1 MSSLARFSAL
11 HTPIDRMYKSP
22 AVVVAGLVL
31 DFINGVYSY
40 AGQTYA
46 SVMSMPGATFSNASG
61 GYVQTATGLQQV
73 APNTPRIG
81 INGYVSE
88 LGATNLLANS
98 VGMIGTGWT
107 GQNTTMTANNATA
120 PDGTLTATLNTAT
133 ATSATGACNYTGA
146 TISMT
151 SGLQYTASAFFKGGT
166 AAFSVLNVN
175 TANGYI
181 AAVINNSTGVIT
193 SVGVLAGTSFNS
205 VTSKSTSIG
214 NGWWRVEINWT
225 AASTI
230 SMAFIWGQCN
240 SATPTFQ
247 TGGNVPVTAGQTN
260 YAWGGQVE
268 QASAAS
274 SYIPTYGSVT
284 NLLQQSNFLGNSPW
298 TNIGGVTIT
307 NSAAIAPDGS
317 QTASLLNVTVALGGI
332 RMPVTVTANTTYT
345 FSFYAKFGTIA
356 AAKYSVYNITGSAE
370 LIAATSYTAST
381 SGWTRVSVTFTTPTG
396 CTSVGC
402 YPWRDGAATGTLW
415 VWGCQCELGT
425 TATNFIPVSPAV
437 TNLMLQSNSLSSW
450 SYTSQLTLTANSTT
464 DPNGGTAGWLCTQGA
479 NASSNNYYQNPT
491 TFSTGTTYTASAYF
505 KAGTS
510 RYAPLNIGGQIGNYV
525 TVIADLVN
533 GVITQTSQLGAF
545 TLTNSSI
552 KPAPNGWY
560 RVSVSFTVS
569 STQTTTFA
577 AFITCASPTPTLT
590 GYGVPTGT
598 VGATLYI
605 FGYQI
610 ETGYGPNQYVAT
622 TTTSASAAAQTSA
635 TIASQSSA
643 SRSPDTLVLGS
654 ALGLSF
660 SNTKAMVTQ
669 GSFLNQ
675 LSTNQAMA
683 ALNDGT
689 ASNNVLVGS
698 YLGNFLS
705 QLNIGGSLVKS
716 LYQAAN
722 IATPTTV
729 RKQGVS
735 FGNGQYVV
743 SQNGSTVSDPGNTN
757 PAYSGTPAFNQL
769 LVGGTLTVTNPP
781 MNGYVQNVQL
791 FGTALTQTQLNSF
804 TT

>member
-1 MSSLARFSAL
+1 M
-11 HTPIDRMYKSP
+11 
-22 AVVVAGLVL
+22 
-31 DFINGVYSY
+31 
-40 AGQTYA
+40 
-46 SVMSMPGATFSNASG
+46 
-61 GYVQTATGLQQV
+61 
-73 APNTPRIG
+73 
-81 INGYVSE
+81 
-88 LGATNLLANS
+88 
-98 VGMIGTGWT
+98 
-107 GQNTTMTANNATA
+107 
-120 PDGTLTATLNTAT
+120 
-133 ATSATGACNYTGA
+133 
-146 TISMT
+146 
-151 SGLQYTASAFFKGGT
+151 
-166 AAFSVLNVN
+166 
-175 TANGYI
+175 
-181 AAVINNSTGVIT
+181 
-193 SVGVLAGTSFNS
+193 
-205 VTSKSTSIG
+205 
-214 NGWWRVEINWT
+214 
-225 AASTI
+225 
-230 SMAFIWGQCN
+230 
-240 SATPTFQ
+240 
-247 TGGNVPVTAGQTN
+247 
-260 YAWGGQVE
+260 
-268 QASAAS
+268 
-274 SYIPTYGSVT
+274 
-284 NLLQQSNFLGNSPW
+284 
-298 TNIGGVTIT
+298 
-307 NSAAIAPDGS
+307 
-317 QTASLLNVTVALGGI
+317 
-332 RMPVTVTANTTYT
+332 
-345 FSFYAKFGTIA
+345 
-356 AAKYSVYNITGSAE
+356 
-370 LIAATSYTAST
+370 
-381 SGWTRVSVTFTTPTG
+381 
-396 CTSVGC
+396 
-402 YPWRDGAATGTLW
+402 
-415 VWGCQCELGT
+415 
-425 TATNFIPVSPAV
+425 
-437 TNLMLQSNSLSSW
+437 
-450 SYTSQLTLTANSTT
+450 
-464 DPNGGTAGWLCTQGA
+464 
-479 NASSNNYYQNPT
+479 
-491 TFSTGTTYTASAYF
+491 
-505 KAGTS
+505 
-510 RYAPLNIGGQIGNYV
+510 NIGGQIGNYV